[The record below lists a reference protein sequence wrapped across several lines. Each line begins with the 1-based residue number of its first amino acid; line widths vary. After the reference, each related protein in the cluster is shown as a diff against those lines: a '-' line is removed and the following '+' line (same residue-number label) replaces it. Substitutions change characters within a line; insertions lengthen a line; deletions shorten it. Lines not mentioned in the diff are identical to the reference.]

1 MQRESSIKRSASRG
15 NDPEMQR
22 EHSIGLRQ
30 RGSQRTDARL
40 RNASFCTVAS
50 DGNALARTQSEL
62 RARRG
67 REVHEEM
74 PTCGRVSLRASQLA
88 ARHPCKALCSC
99 WAAVIAI
106 TMAGILSGELAF
118 SEEGPKD
125 WMVLGDVHS
134 QALDAIQLAEAEV
147 DCIPVNGTCPPL
159 STRSQPNSGLLGF
172 SIIYQADEGA
182 EMFTPERLQ
191 QACIVERVFL
201 QNRHYPRFCALR
213 PGALELAAA
222 EGRELRGSDCQA
234 QALSVA
240 QLFYGHDGGAT
251 ADCALLGAA
260 QVAETR
266 QSLES
271 MLEDAAQKLQ
281 AGFYVGAGPS
291 GRPSWG
297 RTRSVLGLGYPLEG
311 HGGAGPGSEA
321 LLTATAEFWEQLE
334 SDMLEHFGKRHA
346 RLRTAFWEEWR
357 AGDVE
362 VLFNSQALGNLE
374 TARVVSSDMSWLLV
388 SILFVWACLGWRT
401 GSLFLGTVSL
411 LQIVFSIPVAFFF
424 YRFVFQ
430 ITYFQQLHGILI
442 FIMLGIG
449 ADAVFVFSD
458 AWQQSEEL
466 ITGQDPHQP
475 RTDDERIEDLTARL
489 ALAYQRTMISVFNT
503 SFTTAVA
510 FLATAISPIMPI
522 RTMGIFACL
531 LVLSNYVFVIT
542 LTPSAFAVWQT
553 YRVDLSRCCCCRR
566 GRPEATAEEQAQ
578 ARPSEAPKPSW
589 LARCFLLALGRP
601 AGALV
606 SLLLLAGWGGLNCY
620 WAAQLELVGEEQ
632 SGDVRGAATRDV
644 PVLRQGAHALAGGR
658 SQRQRLPRRWR

>member
-191 QACIVERVFL
+191 QACIVELGRETE
-201 QNRHYPRFCALR
+201 HYPRFCALR

-271 MLEDAAQKLQ
+271 MLEDDAAQKLQ

-632 SGDVRGAATRDV
+632 SGDVRG
-644 PVLRQGAHALAGGR
+644 
-658 SQRQRLPRRWR
+658 